1 MIIESFVRGGIYY
14 NKRIFIMIGIYA
26 FFRRNNNKCLYVGQ
40 SKNLEHRT
48 RAHMCP
54 SGMFYNK
61 DVYYE
66 FVETFDYYDLENQ
79 LNREAYWINVL
90 NPELNIFRNRTW
102 DEDYRQKFREINT
115 GVVFTPERCKHISEA
130 LKGKK
135 HNNEFKEKRRNH
147 MKGNTI
153 NIDRVHIHKDEV
165 NKNVKQNDLQKYL
178 NSGWSLGWN
187 INTCEKKWMN
197 NGVQNKYVKPEEIK
211 EYEYKGWKLG
221 FFYLSSKKKWMN
233 NGIKNKYVKPE
244 EIQEYES
251 KGWKLGF
258 ININN
263 KLSNE

>member
-26 FFRRNNNKCLYVGQ
+26 FYRRNDNKCLYVGQ
-40 SKNLEHRT
+40 SKNLEYRT

-54 SGMFYNK
+54 SGMFYNQ

-90 NPELNIFRNRTW
+90 NPELNKIRNRTW
-102 DEDYRQKFREINT
+102 DNEQRQQIRERTT
-115 GVVFTPERCKHISEA
+115 GTIFTPERCKHISEA

-135 HNNEFKEKRRNH
+135 HNDEFKEKRRNY

-153 NIDRVHIHKDEV
+153 NIDRVHINKDGV
-165 NKNVKQNDLQKYL
+165 NKNVKQNDIQKYL
-178 NSGWSLGWN
+178 NSGWTLGWK
-187 INTCEKKWMN
+187 INA
-197 NGVQNKYVKPEEIK
+197 
-211 EYEYKGWKLG
+211 
-221 FFYLSSKKKWMN
+221 SKKKWMN
-233 NGIKNKYVKPE
+233 NGLKNKYVTPE

-258 ININN
+258 I
-263 KLSNE
+263 KYKQ